1 MSHHYHAVVWID
13 HHEARIIEIGKEEVD
28 EVHVKPHHPIKHLH
42 TKTGSRSSWRAP
54 EDASYYKSVAERLQP
69 VSEVL
74 VVGPA
79 NAKTEFVKYLHKKDP
94 KTAEKIVGV
103 ETVDHPTDGQLVHY
117 AKAYFKQAD
126 RMLPQLD

>member
-13 HHEARIIEIGKEEVD
+13 HHEARIIEIGQGDVD

-42 TKTGSRSSWRAP
+42 TKAGSNASWRAP
-54 EDASYYKSVAERLQP
+54 EDMKFYKSVAERLAP
-69 VSEVL
+69 VQEIL

-79 NAKTEFVKYLHKKDP
+79 NAKTAFVKYLHKKDP

-103 ETVDHPTDGQLVHY
+103 ESVDHPTDGQLAHY
-117 AKAYFKQAD
+117 AKAYFKHAD
-126 RMLPQLD
+126 RMLPQID